1 MQRQGVEFSIRK
13 PFTAAEMLDAIRR
26 TLRPAAH

>member
-1 MQRQGVEFSIRK
+1 MRRQGVEFSIRK

-26 TLRPAAH
+26 ALRSTAH